1 MPIPEKDWKVF
12 KGLREL
18 ALERF
23 CQGVLTDATTISER
37 GALSAHARYL
47 KLYGLIQ
54 DRDNDLAD
62 AFNRFSRSSARMCLA
77 LMVMHDL
84 LTEAELS
91 ALSEET
97 LNGISYVVR
106 QPYELKWGE
115 EIGPRDPY
123 AKRESHTS

>member
-1 MPIPEKDWKVF
+1 MHKPIPEKDWKLF

-23 CQGVLTDATTISER
+23 CQGVLTDAMTISER
-37 GALSAHARYL
+37 GALTAHARYL
-47 KLYGLIQ
+47 KLYRLME
-54 DRDNDLAD
+54 DRDKDLAN
-62 AFNRFSRSSARMCLA
+62 AFNHFSRSTARMCLA

-91 ALSEET
+91 VLSEET

-106 QPYELKWGE
+106 QPYELEWGPE
-115 EIGPRDPY
+115 TVRQDQ
-123 AKRESHTS
+123 